1 MPVTSFVTLR
11 RLSPAVA
18 EFATLNGI
26 PDLQIRE
33 FAMYQHILYSVDA
46 PVATITMN
54 RPDNLNAFTTR
65 MLAEIRHALA
75 EAERDESVVGI
86 ILTGA
91 GRGFCAGMD
100 MNALNNMSSGSGGSA
115 DDLAPLAAEPGD
127 PDMGDDFQVTYAYLL
142 SIRKPLLAA
151 INGACAGLGFC
162 FALLC
167 DMRFVE
173 KTAKFTTAFSQRGL
187 VAEHGASW
195 LLPRLIGPGR
205 ALDLLWSARKF
216 DGVEARE
223 LGLAERLC
231 DTGTS
236 ATEAANYIKQLAA
249 SAAPTSLMVMKQQVY
264 RHLNMPLGEAMRDT
278 NKLMAESLKRDDF
291 REGVRS
297 FMERRPPQFKPLQTA
312 AQKAKR

>member
-1 MPVTSFVTLR
+1 
-11 RLSPAVA
+11 
-18 EFATLNGI
+18 
-26 PDLQIRE
+26 
-33 FAMYQHILYSVDA
+33 
-46 PVATITMN
+46 
-54 RPDNLNAFTTR
+54 

-75 EAERDESVVGI
+75 QAERDEKVVGI
-86 ILTGA
+86 VLTGA

-100 MNALNNMSSGSGGSA
+100 MNALNSMSAGGGRA
-115 DDLAPLAAEPGD
+115 EDDLSSLEASPGD
-127 PDMGDDFQVTYAYLL
+127 PSMGDDFQVTYAYLL
-142 SIRKPLLAA
+142 SIRKPLIAA

-187 VAEHGASW
+187 VAEHGVSW
-195 LLPRLIGPGR
+195 MLPRLIGPGR

-216 DGVEARE
+216 DGVEAQQ

-231 DTGTS
+231 ETG
-236 ATEAANYIKQLAA
+236 AAAAEAAGYIKQLAA
-249 SAAPTSLMVMKQQVY
+249 SAAPMSLMVMKQQVY
-264 RHLNMPLGEAMRDT
+264 RHLNMPLGESMRDT

-297 FMERRPPQFKPLQTA
+297 FMERRPPQFKPL
-312 AQKAKR
+312 KVGR

>member
-1 MPVTSFVTLR
+1 
-11 RLSPAVA
+11 
-18 EFATLNGI
+18 
-26 PDLQIRE
+26 
-33 FAMYQHILYSVDA
+33 MYQHILYTVDA

-54 RPDNLNAFTTR
+54 RPDNLNAFTNR

-75 EAERDESVVGI
+75 QAESDEKVVGI
-86 ILTGA
+86 VCTGA

-100 MNALNNMSSGSGGSA
+100 MNALNSMSAGGGRA
-115 DDLAPLAAEPGD
+115 EDDLSALEANPGD
-127 PDMGDDFQVTYAYLL
+127 PSMGDDFQVTYAYLL
-142 SIRKPLLAA
+142 SIRKPLIAA

-187 VAEHGASW
+187 VAEHGVSW
-195 LLPRLIGPGR
+195 MLPRLIGPGR

-216 DGVEARE
+216 DGVEAQQ

-231 DTGTS
+231 ETGS
-236 ATEAANYIKQLAA
+236 AATDAAGYIKQLAA
-249 SAAPTSLMVMKQQVY
+249 SAAPMSLMVMKQQVY
-264 RHLNMPLGEAMRDT
+264 RHLNMPLGESMRDT

-297 FMERRPPQFKPLQTA
+297 FMERRPPQFKPL
-312 AQKAKR
+312 KVGR

>member
-1 MPVTSFVTLR
+1 
-11 RLSPAVA
+11 
-18 EFATLNGI
+18 
-26 PDLQIRE
+26 
-33 FAMYQHILYSVDA
+33 MYQHILYSVEA

-54 RPDNLNAFTTR
+54 RPDNLNAFTNR

-75 EAERDESVVGI
+75 DAERDERVVGI
-86 ILTGA
+86 VLTGA

-100 MNALNNMSSGSGGSA
+100 MNALNDMSAGSA
-115 DDLAPLAAEPGD
+115 RGGDDLSALETQAGD
-127 PDMGDDFQVTYAYLL
+127 PDMGEDFQVTYAYLL

-216 DGVEARE
+216 DGVEAQQ

-231 DTGTS
+231 DTGT
-236 ATEAANYIKQLAA
+236 AAAEAAAYIRMLAA
-249 SAAPTSLMVMKQQVY
+249 SAAPMSLMVMKQQVY
-264 RHLNMPLGEAMRDT
+264 RHLNMPLGESMRDT
-278 NKLMAESLKRDDF
+278 NTLMAASLKRDDF
-291 REGVRS
+291 KEGVRS
-297 FMERRPPQFKPLQTA
+297 FMERRPPKFKPLKVQ
-312 AQKAKR
+312 R

>member
-1 MPVTSFVTLR
+1 
-11 RLSPAVA
+11 
-18 EFATLNGI
+18 
-26 PDLQIRE
+26 
-33 FAMYQHILYSVDA
+33 MYQHILYSVEA

-75 EAERDESVVGI
+75 EAERDERVVGI
-86 ILTGA
+86 VLTGA

-100 MNALNNMSSGSGGSA
+100 MNALNDMSSGAGRVA
-115 DDLAPLAAEPGD
+115 DDLSALDAHPGD
-127 PDMGDDFQVTYAYLL
+127 RKLGENFDVAYTYLL

-162 FALLC
+162 VALLC
-167 DMRFVE
+167 DMRFVD

-195 LLPRLIGPGR
+195 ILPRLIGPGR

-216 DGVEARE
+216 DGIEARE
-223 LGLAERLC
+223 LGIAERLC
-231 DTGTS
+231 EPGTA
-236 ATEAANYIKQLAA
+236 ATEASNYIKQLAQ
-249 SAAPTSLMVMKQQVY
+249 SAAPMSLMVMKQQVY
-264 RHLNMPLGEAMRDT
+264 KHLNMQLGESMRDS

-291 REGVRS
+291 KEGVRS
-297 FMERRPPQFKPLQTA
+297 FMERRPPNFKRLQVA
-312 AQKAKR
+312 APAKTRDTRAKQAKKQAKTPAKTRAKTGAKARARKKA